1 MSVWSIVLIVG
12 SIVVGVSSTIVFK
25 LKQDNKIEELAEAVI
40 ERETG
45 IDIDLSPG
53 SEEKKEAEKE
63 NKKE

>member
-12 SIVVGVSSTIVFK
+12 SIVVGVGSTIVFK
-25 LKQDNKIEELAEAVI
+25 LKQDNKIEEIAEAVI

-53 SEEKKEAEKE
+53 SEEKKEAKKE